1 MRDARKGFV
10 LPAALI
16 VLLVLIVM
24 GAMASRVIV
33 TETRNIAASNE
44 AIDALKA
51 AESGVE
57 EALVK
62 LKNRVFASYPATFT
76 GTINGATYTV
86 QVNVVGR
93 DFTIVSTGVKGRSV
107 RKIEVNGKFGGANF
121 YPFAING
128 TFSLGTTGSQ
138 SPDWTEAT
146 MVVKNIDNNV
156 ADWLRSHKF
165 DVFPGY
171 VPELP
176 KAADLD
182 IDSMYPDEEDCDY
195 GDYDS
200 DITIS
205 NVKGRDGLEDK
216 NGDGTIVVCGTNIVV
231 DDALNVNDLV
241 LAAKEDIEINDEI
254 TDKGRKEAWELEI
267 IAGDDLIFGDNAHSK
282 VKYTGKTDDGY
293 NVFIYAGDTIEKTGG
308 AGALLEVK
316 GRQNSTEIA
325 NAFIVTPGEIDVNA
339 KLVHQTGKTDLTTNY
354 IIWADK
360 GVTAENIHVTGSCG
374 GKNSD
379 QERNWALIVAD
390 GDASFDKWQFMR
402 NTHPSGLT
410 YDEIKNYCDNGQSLG
425 IPQFYRKLYCDL
437 KALIENSG
445 SQIQIEGWRVY

>member
-24 GAMASRVIV
+24 GAMASKVIV

-62 LKNRVFASYPATFT
+62 LKNKAFSSFPASFN
-76 GTINGATYTV
+76 GTINGATY
-86 QVNVVGR
+86 NVVVNQSGQL
-93 DFTIVSTGVKGRSV
+93 FSIVSTGVKGRSV
-107 RKIEVNGKFGGANF
+107 RRIEVNGKFGGANF

-128 TFSLGTTGSQ
+128 QFNIGTTGSH
-138 SPDWTEAT
+138 SPDWDEAT
-146 MVVKNIDNNV
+146 MVVKTIDNGVKN
-156 ADWLRSHKF
+156 WLEDHKF
-165 DVFPGY
+165 DVFPGF

-182 IDSMYPDEEDCDY
+182 VESMYPDEEDCDY
-195 GDYDS
+195 GDYSS
-200 DITIS
+200 DVTIS
-205 NVKGRDGLEDK
+205 HVKGKDGLEDK

-316 GRQNSTEIA
+316 GRQNTDAIS
-325 NAFIVTPGEIDVNA
+325 NAFIVTPGEIDVKA
-339 KLVHQTGKTDLTTNY
+339 KLVHQTGKTDLQTNY
-354 IIWADK
+354 IVWADK
-360 GVTAENIHVTGSCG
+360 GVSAENIHVTGKG
-374 GKNSD
+374 TK
-379 QERNWALIVAD
+379 ERNWAMIVAD
-390 GDASFDKWQFMR
+390 GDATFDKWQFMN
-402 NTHPSGLT
+402 NTNPSGLT
-410 YDEIKNYCDNGQSLG
+410 YNEIKNYCDNGQSLG

-437 KALIENSG
+437 KTLIENS
-445 SQIQIEGWRVY
+445 SSEIQIEGWRVY